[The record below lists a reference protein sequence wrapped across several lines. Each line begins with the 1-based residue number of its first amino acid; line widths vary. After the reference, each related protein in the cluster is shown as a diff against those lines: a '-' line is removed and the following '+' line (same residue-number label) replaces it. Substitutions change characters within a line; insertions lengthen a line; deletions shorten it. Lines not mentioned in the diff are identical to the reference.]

1 MLLEYSIYDFG
12 FYLLFYSFVGWCAE
26 ALAVSVMDKN
36 FVNRGVLNLP
46 FHLPYGI
53 TAAILMITLPT
64 LHHHY
69 VLQYFMTVFVFYIV
83 ESLSNLFVKGMTR
96 KFEFTHRKQREETR
110 KQRWE
115 NFFLVLLIAAV
126 YLILYLTVHPFVFT
140 LVTISPEWLIKW
152 TVLMWGLLVVV
163 DFISVWYAL
172 RTHRVGK
179 GAKTRKKETKEFGQK
194 LCDIIWKRLDRAYPG
209 IRESENIDREYTFAK
224 GLCLAKL
231 IWVFLISAFLGALIE
246 MVYCRVRGGTWMN
259 RSSLLYGTFSVV
271 WGLGAVV
278 LTVSL
283 QRFAHQEDRK
293 VFLGGFVIGGTY
305 EYLCSV
311 FTELVFGTV
320 FWDYSHM
327 PLNINGRTNV
337 LYCIFWGLLAVIWVK
352 IIYPPMEKAIEKIP
366 PLIGQILTWVVF
378 LVILCDA
385 LLTGSAMIRYTDRKS
400 RPEAANP
407 VEQLL
412 DDTYDDAWME
422 QRWPNMAVPK

>member
-1 MLLEYSIYDFG
+1 
-12 FYLLFYSFVGWCAE
+12 
-26 ALAVSVMDKN
+26 
-36 FVNRGVLNLP
+36 
-46 FHLPYGI
+46 
-53 TAAILMITLPT
+53 
-64 LHHHY
+64 
-69 VLQYFMTVFVFYIV
+69 
-83 ESLSNLFVKGMTR
+83 
-96 KFEFTHRKQREETR
+96 
-110 KQRWE
+110 
-115 NFFLVLLIAAV
+115 
-126 YLILYLTVHPFVFT
+126 
-140 LVTISPEWLIKW
+140 
-152 TVLMWGLLVVV
+152 
-163 DFISVWYAL
+163 
-172 RTHRVGK
+172 
-179 GAKTRKKETKEFGQK
+179 
-194 LCDIIWKRLDRAYPG
+194 
-209 IRESENIDREYTFAK
+209 
-224 GLCLAKL
+224 
-231 IWVFLISAFLGALIE
+231 
-246 MVYCRVRGGTWMN
+246 MN

-352 IIYPPMEKAIEKIP
+352 ILYPPMEKAIEKIP
-366 PLIGQILTWVVF
+366 PLLGQILTWVVF

-385 LLTGSAMIRYTDRKS
+385 LLTGSAMLRYTDRQS

-412 DDTYDDAWME
+412 DDTYDDDWME
-422 QRWPNMAVPK
+422 QRWPNMAVTK